1 MIEQL
6 MVKDYILFDYALVDF
21 THGMHVITG
30 ETGAGK
36 SLLIDAIGYLSGKR
50 INGNIVRKGKDKA
63 ILQMVCSTSSPKISQ
78 MLEENGFEVEDS
90 ILITRTVQAN
100 QKSTIRINQQITTL
114 SFVRELVSYM
124 IDMHSQMDTYQLMQP
139 SVQLDLLDALA
150 QTKDLREEVAQQ
162 YTTLKAIEKE
172 YHTCKNES
180 LSEDELDYLTAQ
192 LNRIDELNIQE
203 GELESLQEKVKICAE
218 MEKNTELFS
227 QSIYQ
232 LNKENGLMDT
242 CYDLSKELSKTNSTS
257 EIANQL
263 MDIYYRFDEI
273 KENLQ
278 EQLNQFDQSSESI
291 DEMESRIYTIKAMY
305 KRYGGSFFSLME
317 AKANLEKKIE
327 RFLSREHILAEM
339 ETNLSKARKAYDQ
352 LAEELSQKRK
362 AIFSSVEQQVNQH
375 CHDLMLEHA
384 DFHISSQEKEASKDG
399 KDAIE
404 FLISMNPG
412 QPLVPLKDSAS
423 GGELSRL
430 MLALKVVF
438 QAQQGVDTII
448 FDEIDTGVSGKVA
461 FAMGHKMYTLA
472 QHYQVLCITHLASV
486 ACFGDRHYCVQK
498 TSEDGSTQTSIHLLN
513 EKETLEE
520 LAVMSSGQVNQASLQ
535 AAQELKDRAIH
546 G

>member
-21 THGMHVITG
+21 THGMNVITG

-180 LSEDELDYLTAQ
+180 LSDDELDYLTAQ
-192 LNRIDELNIQE
+192 LTRIDELNIQE
-203 GELESLQEKVKICAE
+203 GELESLQEKVKICTE

-438 QAQQGVDTII
+438 QARQGVDTII

-461 FAMGHKMYTLA
+461 FAMGHKMHTLA

>member
-162 YTTLKAIEKE
+162 YTTLKTIEKE

-180 LSEDELDYLTAQ
+180 LSDDELDYLTAQ

-305 KRYGGSFFSLME
+305 KRYGGSFSSLME

-362 AIFSSVEQQVNQH
+362 AIFSSVDQQVNQH

-384 DFHISSQEKEASKDG
+384 DFHISFQEKEASKDG
-399 KDAIE
+399 IDAIE

-461 FAMGHKMYTLA
+461 FAMGHKMHTLA

-520 LAVMSSGQVNQASLQ
+520 LAVMSSGQMNQASLQ

>member
-180 LSEDELDYLTAQ
+180 LSDDELDYLTAQ

-305 KRYGGSFFSLME
+305 KRYGGSFSSLME

-339 ETNLSKARKAYDQ
+339 ETNLSEARKAYDQ

-362 AIFSSVEQQVNQH
+362 AIFSSVKQQVNQH

-461 FAMGHKMYTLA
+461 FAMGHKMHTLA

>member
-180 LSEDELDYLTAQ
+180 LSDDELDYLTAQ

-305 KRYGGSFFSLME
+305 KRYGGSFSSLME

-339 ETNLSKARKAYDQ
+339 ETNLSKARKAYDL

-461 FAMGHKMYTLA
+461 FAMGHKMHTLA

>member
-180 LSEDELDYLTAQ
+180 LSDDELDYLTAQ

-305 KRYGGSFFSLME
+305 KRYGGSFSSLME

-461 FAMGHKMYTLA
+461 FAMGHKMHTLA

-486 ACFGDRHYCVQK
+486 ACFGDRHYYVQK

>member
-180 LSEDELDYLTAQ
+180 LSDDELDYLTAQ

-317 AKANLEKKIE
+317 AKVNLEKKIE

-461 FAMGHKMYTLA
+461 FAMGHKMHTLA

-513 EKETLEE
+513 EKDTLEE

>member
-180 LSEDELDYLTAQ
+180 LSDDELDYLTAQ

-305 KRYGGSFFSLME
+305 KRYGGSFSSLME

-461 FAMGHKMYTLA
+461 FAMGHKMHTLA
-472 QHYQVLCITHLASV
+472 QYYQVLCITHLASV

>member
-90 ILITRTVQAN
+90 ILITRMVQTN

-180 LSEDELDYLTAQ
+180 LSDDELDYLTAQ

-218 MEKNTELFS
+218 MEKNTELYS

-305 KRYGGSFFSLME
+305 KRYGGSFSSLME

-327 RFLSREHILAEM
+327 RFLSREYILAEM

-461 FAMGHKMYTLA
+461 FAMGHKMHTLA

-498 TSEDGSTQTSIHLLN
+498 TSEDGCTQTSIHLLN
-513 EKETLEE
+513 EKATLEE

>member
-180 LSEDELDYLTAQ
+180 LSDDELDYLTAQ

-305 KRYGGSFFSLME
+305 KRYGGSFSSLME

-375 CHDLMLEHA
+375 CQDLMLEHA

-461 FAMGHKMYTLA
+461 FAMGHKMHTLA

>member
-180 LSEDELDYLTAQ
+180 LSDDELDYLTAQ

-305 KRYGGSFFSLME
+305 KRYGGSFSSLLE

-461 FAMGHKMYTLA
+461 FAMGHKMHTLA

>member
-162 YTTLKAIEKE
+162 YTTLKTIEKE

-180 LSEDELDYLTAQ
+180 LSDDELDYLTAQ

-218 MEKNTELFS
+218 MEKNTELYS

-305 KRYGGSFFSLME
+305 KRYGGSFSSLME

-461 FAMGHKMYTLA
+461 FAMGHKMHTLA

>member
-162 YTTLKAIEKE
+162 YTTLKAVEKE

-180 LSEDELDYLTAQ
+180 LSDDELDYLTAQ

-461 FAMGHKMYTLA
+461 FAMGHKMHTLA

>member
-50 INGNIVRKGKDKA
+50 INGNIVRKGRDKA

-180 LSEDELDYLTAQ
+180 LSDDELDYLTAQ

-203 GELESLQEKVKICAE
+203 GKLESLQEKVKICAE

-305 KRYGGSFFSLME
+305 KRYGGSFSSLME

-461 FAMGHKMYTLA
+461 FAMGHKMHTLA

-513 EKETLEE
+513 EKDTLEE

>member
-203 GELESLQEKVKICAE
+203 GELDSLQEKVKICAE

-257 EIANQL
+257 KIANQL

-375 CHDLMLEHA
+375 CNDLMLEHA

-461 FAMGHKMYTLA
+461 FAMGHKMHTLA

>member
-124 IDMHSQMDTYQLMQP
+124 IDMHSQMDTYQLMQS

-180 LSEDELDYLTAQ
+180 LSDDELDYLTAQ

-461 FAMGHKMYTLA
+461 FAMGHKMHTLA

>member
-180 LSEDELDYLTAQ
+180 LSDDELDYLTAQ

-305 KRYGGSFFSLME
+305 KRYGGSFSSLME

-404 FLISMNPG
+404 FLISMNSG

-461 FAMGHKMYTLA
+461 FAMGHMMHTLA

>member
-63 ILQMVCSTSSPKISQ
+63 ILQIVCSTSSPKISQ

-180 LSEDELDYLTAQ
+180 LSDDELDYLTAQ

-305 KRYGGSFFSLME
+305 KRYGGSFSSLME

-461 FAMGHKMYTLA
+461 FAMGHKMHTLA

>member
-21 THGMHVITG
+21 SHGMHVITG

-114 SFVRELVSYM
+114 SFVRELASYM

-180 LSEDELDYLTAQ
+180 LSDDELDYLTVQ

-218 MEKNTELFS
+218 MEKNTELYS

-305 KRYGGSFFSLME
+305 KRYGGSFSSLME

-461 FAMGHKMYTLA
+461 FAMGHKMHTLA

>member
-6 MVKDYILFDYALVDF
+6 MVKDYILFDYTLVDF

-139 SVQLDLLDALA
+139 SVQLDLLDALT

-180 LSEDELDYLTAQ
+180 LSDDELDYLTAQ

-218 MEKNTELFS
+218 MEKNTELYS

-305 KRYGGSFFSLME
+305 KRYGGSFSSLME

-412 QPLVPLKDSAS
+412 QPLVPLKDAAS

-461 FAMGHKMYTLA
+461 FAMGHKMHTLA

>member
-180 LSEDELDYLTAQ
+180 LSDDELDYLTAQ

-232 LNKENGLMDT
+232 FNKENGLMDT

-305 KRYGGSFFSLME
+305 KRYGGSFSSLVE

-352 LAEELSQKRK
+352 LAEELSQTRK

-461 FAMGHKMYTLA
+461 FAMGHKMHTLA

>member
-180 LSEDELDYLTAQ
+180 LSDDELDYLTAQ

-305 KRYGGSFFSLME
+305 KRYGGSFSSLME
-317 AKANLEKKIE
+317 AKANLERKIE

-461 FAMGHKMYTLA
+461 FAMGHKMHTLA

>member
-21 THGMHVITG
+21 AHGMHVITG

-78 MLEENGFEVEDS
+78 MLVENGFEVEDS

-180 LSEDELDYLTAQ
+180 LSDDELDYLTAQ

-461 FAMGHKMYTLA
+461 FAMGHKMHTLA

>member
-78 MLEENGFEVEDS
+78 MLEENGFEIEDS

-162 YTTLKAIEKE
+162 YTILKAIEKE

-180 LSEDELDYLTAQ
+180 LSDDELDYLTAQ

-305 KRYGGSFFSLME
+305 KRYGGSFSSLME

-461 FAMGHKMYTLA
+461 FAMGHKMHTLA

>member
-21 THGMHVITG
+21 THGMHAITG

-180 LSEDELDYLTAQ
+180 LSDDELDYLTAQ

-218 MEKNTELFS
+218 MEKNTELYS

-305 KRYGGSFFSLME
+305 KRYGGSFSSLME

-461 FAMGHKMYTLA
+461 FAMGHKMHTLA

-513 EKETLEE
+513 EKATLEE

>member
-180 LSEDELDYLTAQ
+180 LSDDELDYLTAQ

-305 KRYGGSFFSLME
+305 KRYGGSFSSLME

-362 AIFSSVEQQVNQH
+362 AIFSSVDQQVNQH

-461 FAMGHKMYTLA
+461 FAMGHKMHTLA

>member
-180 LSEDELDYLTAQ
+180 LSDDELDYLTAQ

-218 MEKNTELFS
+218 MEKNTDLFS

-461 FAMGHKMYTLA
+461 FAMGHKMHTLA

>member
-180 LSEDELDYLTAQ
+180 LSDDELDYLTAQ

-305 KRYGGSFFSLME
+305 KRYGGSFSSLME

-461 FAMGHKMYTLA
+461 FAMGHKMHTLA

-535 AAQELKDRAIH
+535 AAQELKDRGIH

>member
-180 LSEDELDYLTAQ
+180 LSDDELDYLTAQ

-218 MEKNTELFS
+218 MEKNTELYS

-305 KRYGGSFFSLME
+305 KRYGGSFSSLME
-317 AKANLEKKIE
+317 AKANFEKKIE

-399 KDAIE
+399 KDAIG

-461 FAMGHKMYTLA
+461 FAMGHKMHTLA

>member
-180 LSEDELDYLTAQ
+180 LSDDELDYLTAQ

-461 FAMGHKMYTLA
+461 FAMGHKMHTLA

-535 AAQELKDRAIH
+535 AAQELKDRALH

>member
-180 LSEDELDYLTAQ
+180 LSDDELDYLTAQ

-352 LAEELSQKRK
+352 LAEELSQTRK

-438 QAQQGVDTII
+438 QAQQGVDAII

-461 FAMGHKMYTLA
+461 FAMGHKMHTLA

>member
-180 LSEDELDYLTAQ
+180 LSDDELDYLTAQ

-218 MEKNTELFS
+218 MEKNTELYS

-305 KRYGGSFFSLME
+305 KRYGGSFSSLME
-317 AKANLEKKIE
+317 AKAKLEKKIE

-399 KDAIE
+399 KDAIG

-461 FAMGHKMYTLA
+461 FAMGHKMHTLA

-513 EKETLEE
+513 EKATLEE

>member
-100 QKSTIRINQQITTL
+100 QKSTIRINKQITTL

-180 LSEDELDYLTAQ
+180 LSDDELDYLTAQ

-218 MEKNTELFS
+218 MEKNTELYS

-305 KRYGGSFFSLME
+305 KRYGGSFSSLME

-461 FAMGHKMYTLA
+461 FAMGHKMHTLA

-513 EKETLEE
+513 EKATLEE

>member
-180 LSEDELDYLTAQ
+180 LSDDELDYLTAQ

-291 DEMESRIYTIKAMY
+291 DEMESRIYTIKAIY
-305 KRYGGSFFSLME
+305 KHYGGSFFSLME
-317 AKANLEKKIE
+317 AKTNLEKKIE

-352 LAEELSQKRK
+352 LAEELSQTRK

-461 FAMGHKMYTLA
+461 FAMGHKMHTLA

>member
-180 LSEDELDYLTAQ
+180 LSDDELDYLTAQ

-352 LAEELSQKRK
+352 LAEDLSQKRK
-362 AIFSSVEQQVNQH
+362 AIFSLVEQQVNQH

-461 FAMGHKMYTLA
+461 FAMGHKMHTLA

-498 TSEDGSTQTSIHLLN
+498 MSEDGSTQTSIHLLN

>member
-100 QKSTIRINQQITTL
+100 QKSTIRVNQQITTL

-180 LSEDELDYLTAQ
+180 LSDDELDYLTAQ

-339 ETNLSKARKAYDQ
+339 ETNLSEARKAYDQ

-461 FAMGHKMYTLA
+461 FAMGHKMHTLA

>member
-180 LSEDELDYLTAQ
+180 LSDDELDYLTAQ

-305 KRYGGSFFSLME
+305 KRYGGSFSSLVE

-384 DFHISSQEKEASKDG
+384 DFHISSQKKEASKDG

-461 FAMGHKMYTLA
+461 FAMGHKMHTLA

>member
-162 YTTLKAIEKE
+162 YITLKAIEKE

-180 LSEDELDYLTAQ
+180 LSDDELDYLTAQ

-218 MEKNTELFS
+218 MEKNTELYS

-305 KRYGGSFFSLME
+305 KRYGGSFSSLME
-317 AKANLEKKIE
+317 AKAKLEKKIE

-461 FAMGHKMYTLA
+461 FAMGHKMHTLA

-513 EKETLEE
+513 EKATLEE

>member
-180 LSEDELDYLTAQ
+180 LSDDELDYLTAQ

-218 MEKNTELFS
+218 MEKNTELYS

-242 CYDLSKELSKTNSTS
+242 CYDLSKELSKRNSTS

-305 KRYGGSFFSLME
+305 KRYGGSFSSLME

-461 FAMGHKMYTLA
+461 FAMGHKMHTLA

-513 EKETLEE
+513 EKATLEE